1 MLKVKI
7 PGKGELTFKYLVS
20 DFTGTLSVDGIL
32 VEGLKEKL
40 NLLSQT
46 LEIHI
51 LTADTF
57 GRAKEA
63 LKGINAKTI
72 ILQPGNEDDQKAKYV
87 EELGAEYVVAFGN
100 GKNDRKMLKKASLG
114 IAIMLEE
121 GCAVETLLNAD
132 IIVKSPVDAV
142 DLLLNPKRLVAV
154 LRT

>member
-1 MLKVKI
+1 MKAVVIISGGFDSTTLLHYVVKELKREV
-7 PGKGELTFKYLVS
+7 YA
-20 DFTGTLSVDGIL
+20 LSFNY
-32 VEGLKEKL
+32 K
-40 NLLSQT
+40 
-46 LEIHI
+46 
-51 LTADTF
+51 
-57 GRAKEA
+57 
-63 LKGINAKTI
+63 
-72 ILQPGNEDDQKAKYV
+72 QKAKYV